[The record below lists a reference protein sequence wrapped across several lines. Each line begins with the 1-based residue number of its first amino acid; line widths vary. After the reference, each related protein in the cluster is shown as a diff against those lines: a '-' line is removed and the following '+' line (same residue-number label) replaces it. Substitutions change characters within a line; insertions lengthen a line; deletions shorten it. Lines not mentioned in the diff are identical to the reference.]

1 VQWEARHLAARL
13 RTLRG
18 TLAFLNE
25 KPRQKAGAVGMA
37 AWCFLWR
44 GAHGW
49 TTDRAEAIAET
60 ARLARRAAEP
70 GKDDGR

>member
-25 KPRQKAGAVGMA
+25 KPRQKAGAVNIEDVALALAPASDG
-37 AWCFLWR
+37 
-44 GAHGW
+44 GN
-49 TTDRAEAIAET
+49 TTRVRQLDPALRISNQQ
-60 ARLARRAAEP
+60 RR
-70 GKDDGR
+70 